1 MSFDNQNPADPV
13 KRISAGDLY
22 REAFERLKNNKPER
36 LPKGTPVSQN
46 NVAKEAGSDPSALK
60 KARFPL
66 LIAEIQKYVE
76 SHAEELPSSLHQ
88 VRTLA
93 RKKNRSLRERIN
105 EITLQRDHLAS
116 LLSEA
121 DATILELY
129 QRIDELEQQLPSSN
143 VLTIDPRGRK
153 KLESGN

>member
-1 MSFDNQNPADPV
+1 MSFSKKNPADPA
-13 KRISAGDLY
+13 KQISAGDLY
-22 REAFERLKNNKPER
+22 RIAFERLKNNNPER

-60 KARFPL
+60 KTRFPL

-76 SHAEELPSSLHQ
+76 AHAGERPPSLRQVSLA
-88 VRTLA
+88 A
-93 RKKNRSLRERIN
+93 RKKNRSLRERVA
-105 EITLQRDHLAS
+105 EITQQRDHLAS

-129 QRIDELEQQLPSSN
+129 DRIFELEQQLPVSN
-143 VLTIDPRGRK
+143 VLSIDPLGRK
-153 KLESGN
+153 KL